1 MYGFQKRPHQAP
13 PAPLPEGA
21 SARGF
26 QPSASRDKAK
36 PTNGPGLGFRA
47 GGLVRGPGTG
57 TSDSIKAEVPA
68 GSYVVPADSVEQI
81 GPEALAA
88 AGLRPDALPKNP
100 DGPPR
105 GFKPHQMEPSPSK
118 SGPGF
123 GFGPT
128 AKVPVNLSNGELLI
142 SPEQVHAIGVQVLE
156 GLRKATHDGGE
167 DDEGDDH
174 DSGELFFADGG
185 VVEDERKKRPLAT
198 SPANTYPGNQAERA
212 GNIYAQ
218 SNADMV
224 RGFGAAA
231 RAIPGASMLS
241 EGSQT
246 RMVAGQLGDTWNE
259 NADKGNFAKAAGATL
274 RGATALV
281 PAAMEDSA
289 NATARRMQPAVEF
302 GKGLFGIEDAK
313 PKPAAPTVPGTPA
326 TTPAATPAATPATGL
341 ASTQPDSSAT
351 AQPYNTTPAKS
362 YMDAGPVPYTVTP
375 VENTNGVQRINQ
387 KGQAPLFTNIDPAQ
401 SVAEMKGNPVGIVPA
416 AAPAGQ
422 GMGFQPNGIGGPD
435 VMGILQRESQIRASM
450 TPLRDEIAFN
460 GGNGIGFRKRTPD
473 EAVEDLLYSNKA
485 ASRIAALKHLSGRQ
499 EAADQQENDQRQLA
513 MKVQDSLNRQ
523 NTANEELGLKR
534 EAQGFQTRAARR
546 QEELQARY
554 EAAKTPEE
562 RNAIA
567 QQIRDLSGREP
578 PRADSEMVKARMN
591 LIAELG
597 KQYGASQPIAD
608 GKPVPFETWA
618 APMLRAAGVGQQ
630 TQVAGQLAN
639 PMPADKAQRKAGM
652 VYVLADGRR
661 VKWDGT
667 GATEVN

>member
-13 PAPLPEGA
+13 PAAPPDDA
-21 SARGF
+21 SAR
-26 QPSASRDKAK
+26 
-36 PTNGPGLGFRA
+36 GFRA

-57 TSDSIKAEVPA
+57 TSDSVKTSVPE
-68 GSYVVPADSVEQI
+68 GTYIMPADSTQKI
-81 GPEALAA
+81 GPEALSA
-88 AGLRPDALPKNP
+88 AGFRPGSKPKAPNI
-100 DGPPR
+100 
-105 GFKPHQMEPSPSK
+105 
-118 SGPGF
+118 PGM

-128 AKVPVNLSNGELLI
+128 AKVPVNLSNGEFRL

-156 GLRKATHDGGE
+156 GMKAATHTPTGEQGE
-167 DDEGDDH
+167 DDGDDA
-174 DSGELFFADGG
+174 STRELFFADGG
-185 VVEDERKKRPLAT
+185 LVDGPNKMRPLAT
-198 SPANTYPGNQAERA
+198 SPTNTYPGNQAERA

-218 SNADMV
+218 SNADMST
-224 RGFGAAA
+224 RIGDAS
-231 RAIPGASMLS
+231 RAVPGASLLAD
-241 EGSQT
+241 GSQT
-246 RMVAGQLGDTWNE
+246 RMVAGQIGNAWNE
-259 NADKGNFAKAAGATL
+259 NADKGNYAKAAGATL
-274 RGATALV
+274 RGTAAMI
-281 PAAMEDSA
+281 PAAMEDSM
-289 NATARRMQPAVEF
+289 NTTARRMQPAVEF
-302 GKGLFGIEDAK
+302 GKGLFGIEDSK
-313 PKPAAPTVPGTPA
+313 PTPAQATTSAPAAPAPTTPVATAANPDTKPA
-326 TTPAATPAATPATGL
+326 T
-341 ASTQPDSSAT
+341 D
-351 AQPYNTTPAKS
+351 PAKS

-387 KGQAPLFTNIDPAQ
+387 PGKSPLFTNIDPGQA
-401 SVAEMKGNPVGIVPA
+401 VAEMKGNPVGGFRPA
-416 AAPAGQ
+416 SMRGDAAGAAPSGL
-422 GMGFQPNGIGGPD
+422 GLGFGPGSVGDQRMSGVGGPD
-435 VMGILQRESQIRASM
+435 VMGILQRENQIRAGM
-450 TPLRDEIAFN
+450 TSLRDEIAFN
-460 GGNGIGFRKRTPD
+460 GGNGIGFRQRTPD
-473 EAVEDLLYSNKA
+473 EAVRELLFSNKA
-485 ASRIAALKHLSGRQ
+485 ASRIAALNHMNGRQ
-499 EAADQQENDQRQLA
+499 DAADQQENDQRQLA

-523 NTANEELGLKR
+523 GIANEELGLKR

-562 RNAIA
+562 RSAIA

-618 APMLRAAGVGQQ
+618 EPMLRAAGLGQAAQPSGQQ
-630 TQVAGQLAN
+630 AN